1 MKVITQT
8 YHLHAPIEKVWEAL
22 IDAKIIDKWGGG
34 PAKMDAKVGTK
45 FSLWGGEIH
54 GKNTEVV
61 AHKKLVQEWFGGNW
75 DEPSIATFSLSE
87 KNGVTTID
95 FHQSNVPDNEEKD
108 IEDGWKTY
116 YLGPL
121 KDFVE
126 KN

>member
-1 MKVITQT
+1 MKTLSQA
-8 YHLHAPIEKVWEAL
+8 YHIHAPVGKVWEAL
-22 IDAKIIDKWGGG
+22 IDPKLITAWGGG

-54 GKNTEVV
+54 GKNTEVIEQ
-61 AHKKLVQEWFGGNW
+61 KKLVQEWFGGKW
-75 DEPSIATFSLSE
+75 DAPSIATFSLSE

-95 FHQSNVPDNEEKD
+95 FQQVNIPDNEVED
-108 IEDGWKTY
+108 IEDGWRRY

-126 KN
+126 KK